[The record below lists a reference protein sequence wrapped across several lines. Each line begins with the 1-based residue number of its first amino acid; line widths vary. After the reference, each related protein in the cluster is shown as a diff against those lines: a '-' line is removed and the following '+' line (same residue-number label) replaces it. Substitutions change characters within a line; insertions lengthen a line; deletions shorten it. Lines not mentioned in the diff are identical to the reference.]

1 MRAMR
6 THIHTTLRMRK
17 TVLSSSRYGR
27 GNFFLKF
34 SSFSLSLFSLTS
46 ISAAPL
52 RVGKIEGTDRL
63 KGVEEKVLL
72 RSQTKSRCCCC
83 PSLICECLLCACILH
98 SRIALICIFR
108 VRLLPLRELGKKRKQ
123 TSDRIIVFLWNRGFE
138 LERILTKKRRKRK
151 KKRGKFQGAGFIF
164 IFIVS
169 VLYMW

>member
-72 RSQTKSRCCCC
+72 RSQTKSRCC

-123 TSDRIIVFLWNRGFE
+123 TSNRIIVFLWNRGFE

-151 KKRGKFQGAGFIF
+151 KNEENFKGRVQSLFFTH
-164 IFIVS
+164 
-169 VLYMW
+169 L